1 MKTGISRK
9 LNPVWCRIMMINHAC
24 FWGSVLGILGHELFD
39 LGDQLW
45 DTEGLGHHIVL
56 QE

>member
-1 MKTGISRK
+1 
-9 LNPVWCRIMMINHAC
+9 MINYAC
-24 FWGSVLGILGHELFD
+24 AWVSVLGILGHKLFD

-45 DTEGLGHHIVL
+45 NTERLGHHIVL